1 MSLIK
6 INNEKAKNL
15 KNQQARTLRAEALRI
30 EADPLFFKVQRGEAT
45 IDQWQAKVEEIRQ
58 RHPYVD

>member
-6 INNEKAKNL
+6 INNEKLIEIKKQQIQMSRAYAFKN
-15 KNQQARTLRAEALRI
+15 

-45 IDQWQAKVEEIRQ
+45 IEQWQAKVEEIRA
-58 RHPYVD
+58 RFPYV

>member
-6 INNEKAKNL
+6 INQKALDAK
-15 KNQQARTLRAEALRI
+15 KKADAEAARRSAYAA

-45 IDQWQAKVEEIRQ
+45 MQEWQAKVAEIKARF
-58 RHPYVD
+58 PK